1 VPSATGRPS
10 GVRPPPAARPAS
22 VRHAVPPSWPV
33 CRSPGPSPGT
43 TLWSAGSSRGLP
55 GYPNSRAGFVVLPPA
70 LASGVAGT
78 PRLGHMIRCV
88 RRAFRTVDVRGRRP
102 LSPDAPR
109 LPGPDDSAREAW
121 AGARDALT
129 TVVPSILAYGA
140 VWGGLARQAGLSLG
154 ELVAMCVLVTAGTA
168 QFVALPML
176 AAGAPTWLL
185 VVTTYV
191 VNLRHYLM
199 AASLAPYFAH
209 LSRGRLALLAHGVT
223 DESYALTMAR
233 FARRAS
239 HPAYFAGSAAT
250 TYAAWYVG
258 AAAGGVL
265 GGRIPDPH
273 RYGLDFVFPAVFIA
287 ILARTIRTP
296 WQAAVA
302 VAAAG
307 IALAMKS
314 TVGGT
319 WHIAVAGL
327 GASVFGVWLAPAGEG
342 APAREARG

>member
-1 VPSATGRPS
+1 
-10 GVRPPPAARPAS
+10 
-22 VRHAVPPSWPV
+22 
-33 CRSPGPSPGT
+33 
-43 TLWSAGSSRGLP
+43 
-55 GYPNSRAGFVVLPPA
+55 
-70 LASGVAGT
+70 
-78 PRLGHMIRCV
+78 MIRCAP
-88 RRAFRTVDVRGRRP
+88 RAFRIGVVPRRP
-102 LSPDAPR
+102 VSPEAPR
-109 LPGPDDSAREAW
+109 RPGPEASAREAW
-121 AGARDALT
+121 AGVRDAFA

-154 ELVAMCVLVTAGTA
+154 ELVAMCLLVTAGTA

-176 AAGAPTWLL
+176 AAGAPAWLL
-185 VVTTYV
+185 VATTYL

-223 DESYALTMAR
+223 DEAYALSMAR
-233 FARRAS
+233 FARHAP

-250 TYAAWYVG
+250 TYVAWYVG

-302 VAAAG
+302 VAAAAV
-307 IALAMKS
+307 ALAVKGAI
-314 TVGGT
+314 GGT
-319 WHIAVAGL
+319 WHIAIAGL
-327 GASVFGVWLAPAGEG
+327 GASALGVWLAPASDG
-342 APAREARG
+342 ARARETGPR